1 SCAPPPI
8 APATLSLHDALPISE
23 EDFSAEYGHTRTRSD
38 DPGAD
43 DEYGYE
49 DDYADEYEDA
59 TEQEAPAQGRG
70 RGRRGRRAGKAPGK
84 VSAFSANAIK
94 RVSVLGDRP
103 NQIVYTLAEQS
114 RRKRG
119 TAVLAVLLTA
129 FGLALILLL
138 GLLSY
143 QFISNDGGQVAETE
157 TGIVEPPEGHTTLTP
172 ELYLSEPNRE
182 ETFGAIDQREADAE
196 PMSEDS
202 VFAQSE
208 ELELD
213 GVSLQAEQ
221 TGVEESCTSMV
232 W

>member
-84 VSAFSANAIK
+84 EIGEHTSE
-94 RVSVLGDRP
+94 L
-103 NQIVYTLAEQS
+103 QS
-114 RRKRG
+114 RFDLVCR
-119 TAVLAVLLTA
+119 
-129 FGLALILLL
+129 LLL
-138 GLLSY
+138 
-143 QFISNDGGQVAETE
+143 
-157 TGIVEPPEGHTTLTP
+157 
-172 ELYLSEPNRE
+172 
-182 ETFGAIDQREADAE
+182 
-196 PMSEDS
+196 
-202 VFAQSE
+202 
-208 ELELD
+208 
-213 GVSLQAEQ
+213 
-221 TGVEESCTSMV
+221 
-232 W
+232 